1 MGALV
6 TKEYANELLEELKKA
21 AEINPAMFNQEKIKT
36 FYEDLYGTGDQGIR
50 DVFAALDHV
59 YEEEI
64 RFTDEEY
71 AAIRQLVE
79 KHGFE
84 ILEEYKKEPKEEAKA
99 RLGDAYNPVRDDY
112 SFIGKLGDKEF
123 VFHVFKMKK
132 KNGGFLVDAK
142 KGLIPEYGINQ
153 FCANEKTTKHFFT
166 TPAVQ
171 FIMLDYNQSTFK
183 DMLNNL
189 NAGLNLKQFEQNN
202 EDDFYRTVS
211 ALEDLEYKN
220 GKGKRGKVRSR
231 LTILKKYEESLVQK
245 KTKAKK
251 KRK

>member
-6 TKEYANELLEELKKA
+6 SKEYANELLEELKKA

-64 RFTDEEY
+64 RFTDEE
-71 AAIRQLVE
+71 INEIKNVVR

-84 ILEEYKKEPKEEAKA
+84 ILEECKKEPKEEAKA
-99 RLGDAYNPVRDDY
+99 RLGNDYNPVRDDY
-112 SFIGKLGDKEF
+112 CIIGKLGEKEF
-123 VFHVFKMKK
+123 VFHVCKMKK
-132 KNGGFLVDAK
+132 KNGGFIEDAK
-142 KGLIPEYGINQ
+142 NGLVPMYNINQ

-171 FIMLDYNQSTFK
+171 FIMFNYIEADFKEMLKCLD
-183 DMLNNL
+183 
-189 NAGLNLKQFEQNN
+189 AGLNLKRFEQNN
-202 EDDFYRTVS
+202 NDDYYRVIS
-211 ALEDLEYKN
+211 ALEDLELK
-220 GKGKRGKVRSR
+220 KRKRGKVRSR
-231 LTILKKYEESLVQK
+231 LTILKKYEESLEK
-245 KTKAKK
+245 KKAKK